1 MQVDKRRVLRGRG
14 LTDLFIAL
22 VLSLLAAS
30 CQEKKTQAPSVI
42 RGRAMGT
49 TWQVTL
55 NSVPPGMDRD
65 ALQKSIAAVIERIE
79 AQMSHWRPESV
90 VSRFNQRRSTR
101 SIVIPLELAD
111 VVEEALRVHRETEGA
126 FDITVAPL
134 VELWGFG
141 PGKIRQRVPSSA
153 EITAARSS
161 VGSRLLVFKRLASG
175 EGRLAKKT
183 PDVRIDLSAI
193 AKGYALDAV
202 AKSLDKS
209 GAVNYLIE
217 LGGELRAKGARPDG
231 GPWRVGLEAPDPT
244 SVGGVRAVVE
254 LKDAAIATTGNYRKF
269 FKDPTDKEVI
279 YSHVLD
285 PRTGRPVTHR
295 GVSVS
300 IIAKTAMR
308 ADALATALMVMG
320 PKKGLEFA
328 EKHGL
333 AAAFVTRT
341 AEGLV
346 EKSTQRFRSLR
357 GKRNAIPRGGKVGGV
372 RVQH

>member
-90 VSRFNQRRSTR
+90 VSRFNQMQSTR
-101 SIVIPLELAD
+101 SIVLPLELAD

-141 PGKIRQRVPSSA
+141 PGTIRQRVPSSA

-183 PDVRIDLSAI
+183 PEVRIDLSAI

-202 AKSLDKS
+202 AKSLNKS